1 MRLISALF
9 TFWLSEAVHGKG
21 AERFRLFKS
30 LDLISIIIYSTIF
43 WCDGFCWGPFW
54 QFYVP
59 FRIVF
64 WSLYF
69 QFSKPCPHFQ
79 ATFFY
84 TVFWRYCSKNI
95 YFFVIHV
102 ISYDCSTCC
111 FSCAPNLI
119 CTKDIRYFAQ
129 NFHLCNKIVR
139 VCEFNKNFSMC
150 QCEYAIYRNIFA
162 TS

>member
-9 TFWLSEAVHGKG
+9 TLWLSEAVHGKG

-79 ATFFY
+79 ATFF
-84 TVFWRYCSKNI
+84 TQ
-95 YFFVIHV
+95 FF
-102 ISYDCSTCC
+102 D
-111 FSCAPNLI
+111 A
-119 CTKDIRYFAQ
+119 
-129 NFHLCNKIVR
+129 IVR
-139 VCEFNKNFSMC
+139 KIFIFSSFMWFHMIV
-150 QCEYAIYRNIFA
+150 QLVVFHALRIWFALRIFDILHKIS
-162 TS
+162 TFVTKL